1 MLSKADSTLKHS
13 PWPRPDC
20 DDGNRGRGFIGH
32 TGGQSVSELNM
43 ETPSEDAAEQDR
55 PVTAEGD
62 EAETGHLEEVPLEV
76 DEADAAEQTRDV
88 GYDDEDYR

>member
-1 MLSKADSTLKHS
+1 M
-13 PWPRPDC
+13 
-20 DDGNRGRGFIGH
+20 
-32 TGGQSVSELNM
+32 SELNI

-55 PVTAEGD
+55 PATAEDDGP
-62 EAETGHLEEVPLEV
+62 ETEQLAEVPLEV

>member
-1 MLSKADSTLKHS
+1 
-13 PWPRPDC
+13 
-20 DDGNRGRGFIGH
+20 
-32 TGGQSVSELNM
+32 M

>member
-1 MLSKADSTLKHS
+1 M
-13 PWPRPDC
+13 
-20 DDGNRGRGFIGH
+20 
-32 TGGQSVSELNM
+32 SELNM

-62 EAETGHLEEVPLEV
+62 GPETEQLAEVPLEV
-76 DEADAAEQTRDV
+76 DEADAAEQTRDT

>member
-1 MLSKADSTLKHS
+1 
-13 PWPRPDC
+13 
-20 DDGNRGRGFIGH
+20 
-32 TGGQSVSELNM
+32 M

-62 EAETGHLEEVPLEV
+62 EPETGHLEEVPLEV
-76 DEADAAEQTRDV
+76 DEADEADAAEQTRDV